1 MIHGIYK
8 EILIVMFRYVDKDVL
23 LSPFIITYNIDWY
36 TMYTLKICR
45 ILEKGVSQFVKAN
58 SASTR
63 EGSR

>member
-8 EILIVMFRYVDKDVL
+8 EILIVIFRYADKDVL

-45 ILEKGVSQFVKAN
+45 IL
-58 SASTR
+58 
-63 EGSR
+63 